1 MSRFFT
7 AITLLALA
15 AAAAEEVARC
25 YRGSKSSDNCKPDSD
40 GIVNPK
46 CNEKWKSVT
55 CNDNSNGCYAILIGE
70 HESDGD
76 YGNTKVPATIV
87 GGCASKYLDSRTL
100 CGIMATSLESSFT
113 LLKSSTG
120 DIFCGGKCLGDNC
133 NEELIDFDTT
143 GDNVLS
149 DNSINP
155 TSFITFF
162 IVPVLISVVLFL
174 VILLVFLPKKM
185 DKGMNSAGIALVN

>member
-15 AAAAEEVARC
+15 AAAEAALNC
-25 YRGSKSSDNCKPDSD
+25 YKGAKTSDNND
-40 GIVNPK
+40 N
-46 CNEKWKSVT
+46 WKSVT
-55 CNDNSNGCYAILIGE
+55 CNDNSDGCYAILMGE
-70 HESDGD
+70 HEQSNG
-76 YGNTKVPATIV
+76 YGSTKVPATIV

-100 CGIMATSLESSFT
+100 CGIMATSLESSTASIGGTTADFY
-113 LLKSSTG
+113 
-120 DIFCGGKCLGDNC
+120 CGGKCLGDNC

-174 VILLVFLPKKM
+174 VILFVFLPKKM
-185 DKGMNSAGIALVN
+185 NKQTNANSAGIALVN